1 MIHQIQSFSHL
12 SIHKLKFFVLIL
24 ALPCLAL
31 QCDKDDENNKPK
43 DVTRLS
49 EEFKSYAYFK
59 EGSWW
64 VYKELNSGNLDS
76 AYIIRSDILE
86 EFLPQKSGGPA
97 NLEHLSITM
106 VRNIYNE
113 RQDTI
118 IIEGYPMYN
127 SNNNDDLYNG
137 ERICRLIRTIYRHG
151 VSSNLLLYTP
161 VSTNYKINENGVYIR
176 KTLDSITI
184 QGKTYHDVFIT
195 KHPGR
200 QGGETNEL
208 IKSDYYAKNV
218 GLIKRIY
225 WDGRVK
231 ELLRYN
237 VKQ

>member
-1 MIHQIQSFSHL
+1 MKHL
-12 SIHKLKFFVLIL
+12 KIYILLL

-31 QCDKDDENNKPK
+31 QCNKDDDDKNDPK

-76 AYIIRSDILE
+76 AYIIRSDILTE
-86 EFLPQKSGGPA
+86 HLPEKSGGPA
-97 NLEHLSITM
+97 TLEHLSIRL
-106 VRNIYNE
+106 VREVYDNNL
-113 RQDTI
+113 DTLI
-118 IIEGYPMYN
+118 LEGYPMYN
-127 SNNNDDLYNG
+127 KNSNEDLHEGN
-137 ERICRLIRTIYRHG
+137 RVCRLIRTIYKYNIT
-151 VSSNLLLYTP
+151 SNLIIYTP
-161 VSTNYKINENGVYIR
+161 PDTNYRIKGNEMHI
-176 KTLDSITI
+176 KTFLDSIHL
-184 QGKTYHDVFIT
+184 QGKVYHDVFVT

-200 QGGETNEL
+200 QGEETNEL

-218 GLIKRIY
+218 GLIKRVY

-237 VKQ
+237 VEQ

>member
-1 MIHQIQSFSHL
+1 MKMKKIPSHWKEHQQ
-12 SIHKLKFFVLIL
+12 
-24 ALPCLAL
+24 P
-31 QCDKDDENNKPK
+31 P
-43 DVTRLS
+43 
-49 EEFKSYAYFK
+49 
-59 EGSWW
+59 
-64 VYKELNSGNLDS
+64 
-76 AYIIRSDILE
+76 
-86 EFLPQKSGGPA
+86 P
-97 NLEHLSITM
+97 
-106 VRNIYNE
+106 
-113 RQDTI
+113 
-118 IIEGYPMYN
+118 
-127 SNNNDDLYNG
+127 NDDDAFNNSK
-137 ERICRLIRTIYRHG
+137 RIFGLGRSIFKYGISR
-151 VSSNLLLYTP
+151 NLLLTTP
-161 VSTNYKINENGVYIR
+161 VDTSYKVNENGVYIK